1 MQSSWE
7 AEKRKDLFEALRQRT
22 GADYISDLRYSLHR
36 EKAIAILA
44 GERAEDFPLRL
55 WNDAVQYLLF
65 RAGCASAAEAKA
77 AFERAAR

>member
-22 GADYISDLRYSLHR
+22 GADYISDLRYSPHR

-44 GERAEDFPLRL
+44 GECAEDFPLRL
-55 WNDAVQYLLF
+55 WKDAVQYLLF
-65 RAGCASAAEAKA
+65 RAAAPARRRRRRPL
-77 AFERAAR
+77 ERAAR